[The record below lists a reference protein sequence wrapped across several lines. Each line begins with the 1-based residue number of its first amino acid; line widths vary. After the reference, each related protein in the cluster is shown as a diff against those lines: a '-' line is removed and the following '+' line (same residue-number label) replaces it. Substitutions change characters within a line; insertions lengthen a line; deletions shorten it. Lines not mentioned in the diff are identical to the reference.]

1 MNEIQKQSLEIA
13 EQKKK
18 FVPLDCVRMPIGV
31 GITRDDGNYKCR
43 VDIANE
49 KGIKTNADKKEY
61 QSLTYKELFNN
72 WLIEIQPGQIM
83 VAGQPDDS
91 GIIIP

>member
-1 MNEIQKQSLEIA
+1 MNELQKQSLEIA

-18 FVPLDCVRMPIGV
+18 FIPLDCVRMPIGV
-31 GITRDDGNYKCR
+31 GITRDDGSYKCR
-43 VDIANE
+43 VDLADN
-49 KGIKTNADKKEY
+49 KGIITNSNRKEY
-61 QSLTYKELFNN
+61 KTLTYKELFDN